1 MPIAI
6 TGTGNSIKPVFV
18 GETLEANTLVPSRRE
33 AVEALGIIQK
43 LTKQHDHSVLV
54 DSAPVTWEQAID
66 TLRRFVLTR

>member
-18 GETLEANTLVPSRRE
+18 GETLEANTLVPSRRA
-33 AVEALGIIQK
+33 AVEALGIIQR
-43 LTKQHDHSVLV
+43 LTTKHDNSALV
-54 DSAPVTWEQAID
+54 DNQTITWDEAVD